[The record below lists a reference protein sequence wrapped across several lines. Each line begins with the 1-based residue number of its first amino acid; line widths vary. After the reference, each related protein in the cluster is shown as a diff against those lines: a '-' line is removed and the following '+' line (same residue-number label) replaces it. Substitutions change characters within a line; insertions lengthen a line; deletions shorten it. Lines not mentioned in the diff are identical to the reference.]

1 MKYIQNVKMT
11 FHYGNAFELAGIDDQ
26 PFATF
31 THAGIVDRVLIDKL
45 ARVMR
50 EHVNKHDQ
58 DFCNIKL
65 STEDW
70 DC

>member
-1 MKYIQNVKMT
+1 MKFINNTKMT
-11 FHYGNAFELAGIDDQ
+11 FHSGNAFEAAGIDPE

-31 THAGIVDRVLIDKL
+31 THAGIVDRVLIDKI
-45 ARVMR
+45 ARVVR
-50 EHVNKHDQ
+50 DHVNRHDK
-58 DFCNIKL
+58 DFCNIKI

>member
-1 MKYIQNVKMT
+1 MKYVHNVKIT
-11 FHYGNAFELAGIDDQ
+11 FHYGNAFEPAGITPE

-31 THAGIVDRVLIDKL
+31 THAGIIDRVLIDKL

-50 EHVNKHDQ
+50 EHVNKHDK

-65 STEDW
+65 TLEDW

>member
-1 MKYIQNVKMT
+1 MT
-11 FHYGNAFELAGIDDQ
+11 FHQGNAFEAAGIDPE

-31 THAGIVDRVLIDKL
+31 THAGIVDRVLIDKI
-45 ARVMR
+45 ARVVR
-50 EHVNKHDQ
+50 DHVNKHDQ
-58 DFCNIKL
+58 DFCNIKI

>member
-1 MKYIQNVKMT
+1 MKFINNTKMT
-11 FHYGNAFELAGIDDQ
+11 FHSGNAFELAGIDPE

-31 THAGIVDRVLIDKL
+31 THAGIVDRVLIDKI

-50 EHVNKHDQ
+50 EHVNKHDK
-58 DFCNIKL
+58 DFCNIKI